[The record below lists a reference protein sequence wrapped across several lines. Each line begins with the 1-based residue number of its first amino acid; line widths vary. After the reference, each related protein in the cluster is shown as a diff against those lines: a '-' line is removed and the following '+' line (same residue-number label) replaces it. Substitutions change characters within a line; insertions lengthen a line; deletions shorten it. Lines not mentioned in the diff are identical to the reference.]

1 MCSLINLPSVQK
13 ELKKRISEDGSIIA
27 AWSID
32 DIFGDVPDASE
43 EKNVSAEHAS
53 LDEKVGHQ
61 TGENKVTNKSDN
73 LKVIRATC
81 FFILRKSF
89 YVT

>member
-1 MCSLINLPSVQK
+1 VQK

-32 DIFGDVPDASE
+32 DIFGDVP
-43 EKNVSAEHAS
+43 AEHAS